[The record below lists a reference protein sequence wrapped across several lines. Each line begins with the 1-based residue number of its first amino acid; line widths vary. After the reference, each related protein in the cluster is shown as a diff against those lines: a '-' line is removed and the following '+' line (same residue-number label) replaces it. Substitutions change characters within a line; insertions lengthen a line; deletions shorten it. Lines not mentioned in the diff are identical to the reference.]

1 MGGKSQPDMS
11 QAAVQ
16 QGEINKEAVEAQT
29 YANRPDQYTPWGY
42 TKWTDTTDDAGNIRW
57 SQTQGLTPELQRA
70 LNQQIAQQGARSE
83 LAYGLTQRM
92 GDEFGSPMN
101 YGGLNPYAKGPEQQY
116 TAPESMQRSMNFNDI
131 PGVGDPTALRGRA
144 EDAVYNK
151 GASRLSPRFAEQR
164 RAMEVKMRNQG
175 LGPEDAAWKAQMA
188 TIGQQE
194 TDAFGQLQSD
204 AITHGLGEQSQLWN
218 QGMGARQQAV
228 GERQSSS
235 AFRNQAANQAFNQM
249 LAANQQNFGQGMQSA
264 NYANQLRQSQLAE
277 MMQRRGQSLNEI
289 NAMMSGQQVQN
300 PQMPSFSQAGQA
312 QPAPIYTAAA
322 DQASIN
328 NANNPWNALIG
339 AYSWRRLYGK
349 VRSTHGIPNRPRRIY
364 ADVRATGP
372 GWGYGEPI
380 RRRS

>member
-1 MGGKSQPDMS
+1 MGGKNQPDMS

-42 TKWTDTTDDAGNIRW
+42 TKWTDTTDANGNTRW
-57 SQTQGLTPELQRA
+57 SQTQGLTPELQRS

-92 GDEFGSPMN
+92 GNEFGSPMN

-116 TAPESMQRSMNFNDI
+116 TAPESMQRSMSFEGI
-131 PGVGDPTALRGRA
+131 PGIGDPTVLRGRA
-144 EDAVYNK
+144 EDAVYSK
-151 GASRLSPRFAEQR
+151 GQSRLAPRFAEQR

-175 LGPEDAAWKAQMA
+175 LSPEDAAWKAQMSG
-188 TIGQQE
+188 IGQQE
-194 TDAFGQLQSD
+194 TDAYGQLQSD
-204 AITHGLGEQSQLWN
+204 AVTQGLGEQSQLWN

-249 LAANQQNFGQGMQSA
+249 LAANSQNFGQGMQSA
-264 NYANQLRQSQLAE
+264 NYASQLRQSQLAE

-289 NAMMSGQQVQN
+289 NAMLSGQQVQN

-312 QPAPIYTAAA
+312 APAPIYQAAA
-322 DQASIN
+322 DQASIDA
-328 NANNPWNALIG
+328 ANNPWNALIG
-339 AYSWRRLYGK
+339 AAGAAGGAYLG
-349 VRSTHGIPNRPRRIY
+349 G
-364 ADVRATGP
+364 GL
-372 GWGYGEPI
+372 G
-380 RRRS
+380 